1 MMRAALMIAAC
12 ALGQSAVA
20 QARLQPVAT
29 VVFSMED
36 SRFGGLSSIEIMP
49 DGVRFM
55 ATSDQGRFLQ
65 GQLQRRDGR
74 LTGVGDLRLTDLLDT
89 KGAPLRSFHVDAEGL
104 AVSNS
109 GVVYISYEANHRVMR
124 QDNPE
129 ALPRFMPK
137 HPDFRTFSTNAGL
150 EALAIDENDVLY
162 AIPEHSGA
170 VARPF
175 PVYRFVDGAW
185 THTWDIPRIGEFLVV
200 GADVFEGRLYVLERY
215 LSVLGG
221 FVSRIRRFEIGAET
235 GEVLF
240 QSTPGQFDNLEGIAL
255 WQTPGGAVRALA
267 ISDDNF
273 FFLQKTEIVEFE
285 LVERP

>member
-1 MMRAALMIAAC
+1 MMIATC

-20 QARLQPVAT
+20 QARLQPVAS

-49 DGVRFM
+49 DGVSFM
-55 ATSDQGRFLQ
+55 ATSDQGHFLQ
-65 GQLQRRDGR
+65 GVLQRLDGQ
-74 LTGVGDLRLTDLLDT
+74 LNGVGDLRLTDLLDT

-104 AVSNS
+104 AVSHS

-124 QDNPE
+124 QDTPE

-137 HPDFRTFSTNAGL
+137 HPDFRRLINNSGL

-162 AIPEHSGA
+162 AIPERSGGLTL
-170 VARPF
+170 PF
-175 PVYRFVDGAW
+175 PVYRYREGAW
-185 THTWDIPRIGEFLVV
+185 DRTWEIPRIGEFLVV
-200 GADVFEGRLYVLERY
+200 GADVFDGYLYVLERD

-221 FVSRIRRFEIGAET
+221 FVSRIRRFRIGAET

-240 QSTPGQFDNLEGIAL
+240 ESTPGQFDNLEGIAL
-255 WQTPGGAVRALA
+255 WQPPGGRVRALA

-285 LVERP
+285 LIERP